1 MIKLNT
7 HQYPVPK
14 DIAVSADFALDILKN
29 NDTYLKLEADLLRS
43 FNFGDLK
50 SFSFNSDG
58 FLSLLCH
65 LGLQGKIAISVGET
79 EALYEAG
86 KLYES
91 LGFDVVWI
99 GLKQDGHIDIDSIK
113 NSNLDFIFISSYTVD
128 TYVKNDLESLKKIT
142 NGKIISNGSFDISTK
157 SDALYFDP
165 YKLSGFAISGIIL
178 ANGLFEE
185 QTIGY
190 KDNLAVVVI
199 KELLNKNSSFNS
211 SLKEL
216 FKDILLKTF
225 GDDIYLFVDS
235 NETLEYTLHFGLKGI
250 KARELIRT
258 LALDEI
264 LITNG
269 EGCSLGLSKPSRVI
283 QKMGYT
289 QDQSRN
295 AISISFSEY
304 MTEAEIIQVV
314 ELMFKRYKQIRIL
327 ND

>member
-1 MIKLNT
+1 M
-7 HQYPVPK
+7 
-14 DIAVSADFALDILKN
+14 
-29 NDTYLKLEADLLRS
+29 
-43 FNFGDLK
+43 
-50 SFSFNSDG
+50 
-58 FLSLLCH
+58 
-65 LGLQGKIAISVGET
+65 
-79 EALYEAG
+79 
-86 KLYES
+86 
-91 LGFDVVWI
+91 
-99 GLKQDGHIDIDSIK
+99 
-113 NSNLDFIFISSYTVD
+113 
-128 TYVKNDLESLKKIT
+128 
-142 NGKIISNGSFDISTK
+142 
-157 SDALYFDP
+157 
-165 YKLSGFAISGIIL
+165 
-178 ANGLFEE
+178 
-185 QTIGY
+185 
-190 KDNLAVVVI
+190 VI

-283 QKMGYT
+283 QEMGYT

>member
-1 MIKLNT
+1 MIKLNN
-7 HQYPVPK
+7 HQYPTPK
-14 DIAVSADFALDILKN
+14 DIAVSADFALDVLKN
-29 NDTYLKLEADLLRS
+29 NDTYLKLEADLLRF
-43 FNFGDLK
+43 FNFRDLK

-65 LGLQGKIAISVGET
+65 LGRQGKIAISVGET
-79 EALYEAG
+79 QPLYEAG
-86 KLYES
+86 KLYEA
-91 LGFDVVWI
+91 LGFDIVWI
-99 GLKQDGHIDIDSIK
+99 GLKQDGDVNIDSIK
-113 NSNLDFIFISSYTVD
+113 NVDLDFIFISSYTVD
-128 TYVKNDLESLKKIT
+128 TYVKNDLDSIKKIS
-142 NGKIISNGSFDISTK
+142 NAKIISNGSADISNK

-178 ANGLFEE
+178 SNGLFEE

-199 KELLNKNSSFNS
+199 KELLNKKSSFNS
-211 SLKEL
+211 SLKQK

-235 NETLEYTLHFGLKGI
+235 NETLEYTFHFGLKGI

-258 LALDEI
+258 LAFDEI

-283 QKMGYT
+283 QEMGYT

-295 AISISFSEY
+295 AISISFSED
-304 MTEAEIIQVV
+304 MTEAQMLQIV
-314 ELMFKRYKQIRIL
+314 ELMFKRYRQIRIL

>member
-7 HQYPVPK
+7 HQYPTPK
-14 DIAVSADFALDILKN
+14 DIAVTTDFALDILKN
-29 NDTYLKLEADLLRS
+29 NDTYLKSEADLLKS
-43 FNFGDLK
+43 FNFRDLK

-91 LGFDVVWI
+91 LGFDIVWI
-99 GLKQDGHIDIDSIK
+99 GLQKDGHVDINCIK

-128 TYVKNDLESLKKIT
+128 TYVKNDLESIKKIS
-142 NGKIISNGSFDISTK
+142 NGKIISNGSLDISKK

-178 ANGLFEE
+178 SNSLFEE
-185 QTIGY
+185 QPIGY
-190 KDNLAVVVI
+190 KDNLSVVVI
-199 KELLNKNSSFNS
+199 KELLERKTPFNI
-211 SLKEL
+211 SLKHK
-216 FKDILLKTF
+216 FKDILFKTF

-235 NETLEYTLHFGLKGI
+235 NETLEYTLHFGLKSI

-295 AISISFSEY
+295 AISISFSED
-304 MTEAEIIQVV
+304 MTEAEMIQVV